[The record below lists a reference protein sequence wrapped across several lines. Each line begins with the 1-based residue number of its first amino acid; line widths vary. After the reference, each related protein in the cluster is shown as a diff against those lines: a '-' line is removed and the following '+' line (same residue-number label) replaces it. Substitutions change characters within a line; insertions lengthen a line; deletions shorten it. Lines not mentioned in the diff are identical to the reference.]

1 MGNDE
6 DDEAETEEAESEGKL
21 AVAQWYYVRA

>member
-1 MGNDE
+1 LGNDE
-6 DDEAETEEAESEGKL
+6 NDEAKIEEAESEGKF